1 VTHQPIA
8 RVTRSGLTESLHHG
22 SAVALGPDARVI
34 CAVGSPEVGIF
45 PRSAI
50 KPLQAVGMLRHGLA
64 VQDQLLA
71 LVSASH
77 GGEAYHRDGVRRLL
91 AENELDVAQLQNT
104 PDLPLDAEER
114 LAWQRAGRAPSPLAQ
129 NCSGK
134 HAGMLV
140 TCQANGWDAEEYLTA
155 GHPLHRALAA
165 TMAELAGEVPTGTGM
180 DGCGAPAPVLS
191 LTGLARGFAQI
202 ATARDGSAEQRVA
215 GAIRHHPEW
224 LGGTGRE
231 VTRLLRAVPG
241 LIAKE
246 GAEGVFAAALPDGR
260 ALAVK
265 IADGTDRAVPVVV
278 AGLLRLL
285 GVHSDALDAFA
296 DRPVFGHGHPVGAIE
311 SLIGS

>member
-22 SAVALGPDARVI
+22 SAVALGPDSRVV
-34 CAVGSPEVGIF
+34 CAVGSPEAGIF

-91 AENELDVAQLQNT
+91 AGNELDVGQLQNT

-114 LAWQRAGRAPSPLAQ
+114 LAWQRAGRAPSALAQ

-140 TCQANGWDAEEYLTA
+140 TCQANGWDGEEYLTA
-155 GHPLHRALAA
+155 GHPLQRALAT
-165 TMAELAGEVPTGTGM
+165 TMAELSGEVPTGPGV

-191 LTGLARGFAQI
+191 LTGLARAFARI

-215 GAIRHHPEW
+215 EAIRHHPEW

-265 IADGTDRAVPVVV
+265 IADGTDRALPVVV

-285 GVHSDALDAFA
+285 GVHSDVLDDFA
-296 DRPVFGHGHPVGAIE
+296 DRPVLARGRPVGAIE